1 MQVSICRKE
10 VMTSVISPAE
20 RIPFPNHHYLMA
32 EHNDSTHRLIEHMS
46 LWTNCPGQA
55 ASNGSTGF
63 RLLCERKARAETHM
77 EKAAAITVRYRG
89 SLQPWDAHF
98 PGCNRQW
105 CLKKHTPQDFYL
117 STSEQDKSPGPF
129 TLEWLWMKGD
139 HVWFYGHTVNSA
151 ESGDPALLLSSCDLR
166 QVTSPLWV
174 CLFIWKK
181 EGEVKLDDLWG
192 FF

>member
-1 MQVSICRKE
+1 MQASIWRKE

-32 EHNDSTHRLIEHMS
+32 EHNGSTHRLTEHMS

-89 SLQPWDAHF
+89 SLQPRDPHF

-105 CLKKHTPQDFYL
+105 CLKKHTHHKIFIYL
-117 STSEQDKSPGPF
+117 LVSKTKVQ
-129 TLEWLWMKGD
+129 
-139 HVWFYGHTVNSA
+139 V
-151 ESGDPALLLSSCDLR
+151 LLRWNDYE
-166 QVTSPLWV
+166 
-174 CLFIWKK
+174 WKK
-181 EGEVKLDDLWG
+181 TMCGIMDTQWTLQSQETQLCFYVAVTLGKSLHLSGSVCSSGKRREKSN
-192 FF
+192 